1 MSSFVNKA
9 KGGEFVKKIIALI
22 LALVLL
28 LSHPVVANASSR
40 SLAINPIIT
49 FGENRVHCYVA
60 ISADAGD
67 PIIAKI
73 SLYEGNNR
81 IRTWN
86 RTGTEYLIFSEYVP
100 VQNGYKYTLTVDATV
115 EGIKKPTVSVDAT
128 YVQ

>member
-1 MSSFVNKA
+1 MKR
-9 KGGEFVKKIIALI
+9 KIIALF
-22 LALVLL
+22 LAMVLL
-28 LSHPVVANASSR
+28 LSYPITANAMSR

-49 FGENRVHCYVA
+49 FGENSVHCYVG
-60 ISADAGD
+60 IIADEGD

-73 SLYEGNNR
+73 TLYEGNNR